1 MAAASVAAVATPAAP
16 ITMPVSCSLLSET
29 LGTSTAIWTE
39 PALPSARL
47 ATRDP
52 QRQGLR
58 RQLDG
63 VVDQHRDRSLAWR
76 RAAEVRGASGGR
88 FDLRVRV
95 HRQNV
100 DEQVIVERA

>member
-47 ATRDP
+47 ATAIRSVK
-52 QRQGLR
+52 GC
-58 RQLDG
+58 DG
-63 VVDQHRDRSLAWR
+63 SSIASLT
-76 RAAEVRGASGGR
+76 ST
-88 FDLRVRV
+88 
-95 HRQNV
+95 
-100 DEQVIVERA
+100 VIGP